1 VLETADAQ
9 QLLPLQLKKKSLH
22 FPDFQ
27 SLLFYETNQITI
39 LLHCWLPGLTSVLCQ
54 SGITDRLMPTIFLEE
69 CYLIILLSHT
79 KKMVFIDKDRQLNVV
94 TSKNQLLVLKIPEK
108 QYT

>member
-1 VLETADAQ
+1 
-9 QLLPLQLKKKSLH
+9 
-22 FPDFQ
+22 
-27 SLLFYETNQITI
+27 
-39 LLHCWLPGLTSVLCQ
+39 
-54 SGITDRLMPTIFLEE
+54 MPTIFLEE

-79 KKMVFIDKDRQLNVV
+79 KKTVFIDKDRQLNVV